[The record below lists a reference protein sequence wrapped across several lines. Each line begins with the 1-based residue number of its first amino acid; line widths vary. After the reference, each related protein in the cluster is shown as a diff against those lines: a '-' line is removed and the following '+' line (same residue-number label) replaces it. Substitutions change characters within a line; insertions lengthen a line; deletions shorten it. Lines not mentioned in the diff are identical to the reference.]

1 MLPYLPYTPFTSED
15 LSAAGSVVSDLSSY
29 ADVSQHFP
37 SGKQV
42 IFFTI
47 GMVAIIGA
55 IGLTAR
61 ILIGDEIDP
70 KLLAKLAPLAA

>member
-1 MLPYLPYTPFTSED
+1 MFPYTPFTSED
-15 LSAAGSVVSDLSSY
+15 LTAATSVVSDLSSY

-47 GMVAIIGA
+47 GIIAVIGA
-55 IGLTAR
+55 LALTTR
-61 ILIGDEIDP
+61 ILIGDEVSPD
-70 KLLAKLAPLAA
+70 LLAKLAPLAA